1 MNLNKKDK
9 QKKEVRLLKTDAKI
23 LQDFK
28 ICHSTRKYV
37 SRKMKHRNFSN
48 RT

>member
-9 QKKEVRLLKTDAKI
+9 QKKEVKTDAKI
-23 LQDFK
+23 LQDLK

-48 RT
+48 RTYR